1 MADDQLSA
9 LFAEPTDAPEGSE
22 PHDDPTKPESEPPA
36 EPAEPKADPGAE
48 PKEPEPGAE
57 PKEDED
63 GEPAADR
70 QGNVSF
76 QALQRERDKRREI
89 QAKLDA
95 QQAMI
100 QRIEGRFAQFQLQ
113 QQPPPPP
120 QQQPQRPPTVDE
132 DPIAVLRQV
141 NEANQQQIAAVQQ
154 AKARKEFEG
163 HIAGFEA
170 QFRPQ
175 APDYDD
181 AAIFLAQRR
190 DQDLI
195 DSGYHDPEERK
206 EIMYRDMA
214 TLAVNAVQRGINP
227 AQVAYNMA
235 KRWGYQPQG
244 QQAQGQQAQGQQ
256 AQQDAPPRAP
266 NGQFQAAE
274 QKLEMAERGQQASRS
289 LSAGGGR
296 APPGLTV
303 EALDAMSD
311 DDFWQVAH
319 DEKKW
324 RKVWGAD
331 Q

>member
-36 EPAEPKADPGAE
+36 EPAEPQAE
-48 PKEPEPGAE
+48 PKEPEPE

-100 QRIEGRFAQFQLQ
+100 QRIEGRFQQFQLQ
-113 QQPPPPP
+113 QQQQP

-141 NEANQQQIAAVQQ
+141 AEDRQQTIQEKQQ
-154 AKARKEFEG
+154 AKARQEFEG

-195 DSGYHDPEERK
+195 DAGHLDPKVRK
-206 EIMYRDMA
+206 EIMYHDMA
-214 TLAVNAVQRGINP
+214 VLAVNAVQRGVNP

-244 QQAQGQQAQGQQ
+244 QQAQGQQAQQ